1 MNLLSALKTFLVK
14 RKNVRRISV
23 RIRYV
28 RKMDP
33 YSAAA
38 RQFGAV
44 RQFSS
49 AGAIAS
55 AADLRWRPS
64 MRAYPVKH
72 APTSYGAALTPHL
85 ASAMR
90 PLQPVP
96 AKAAVLEHGR
106 VPARRCHRRHGV
118 ISALA
123 GGSSRSSPH
132 GARGFG
138 AGLEVTYLSVS
149 HAGFG
154 NATSLAPGRVAGAIP

>member
-33 YSAAA
+33 CSAAA

-55 AADLRWRPS
+55 AADFRWRPS

-96 AKAAVLEHGR
+96 AKAALLEHE
-106 VPARRCHRRHGV
+106 RRPGEALSSAKRRHFRLGGRQKPPF
-118 ISALA
+118 IARSEALWRW
-123 GGSSRSSPH
+123 S
-132 GARGFG
+132 
-138 AGLEVTYLSVS
+138 
-149 HAGFG
+149 
-154 NATSLAPGRVAGAIP
+154 